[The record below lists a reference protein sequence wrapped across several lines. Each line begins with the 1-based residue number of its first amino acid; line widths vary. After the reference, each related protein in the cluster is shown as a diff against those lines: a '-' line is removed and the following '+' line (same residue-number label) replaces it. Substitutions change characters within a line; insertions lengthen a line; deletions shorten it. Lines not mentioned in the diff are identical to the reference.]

1 MSISRMRTLT
11 TALAMFNQEH
21 DNDPNIDDLTSL
33 LHEQINEVEET
44 LDYAR
49 GQISELEAQ
58 QDRDG
63 QALNRLVVEK
73 EDLITT
79 NLQLT
84 NKVKRLEDR
93 LKKIIEG

>member
-11 TALAMFNQEH
+11 SAIAMFNQEH
-21 DNDPNIDDLTSL
+21 DNDPTIDDLTSL
-33 LHEQINEVEET
+33 LYEQIKEVEEM

-49 GQISELEAQ
+49 GQVNELKAQ
-58 QDRDG
+58 QERDD
-63 QALNRLVVEK
+63 QALNRFVVER

-84 NKVKRLEDR
+84 NKVKGLEDR
-93 LKKIIEG
+93 LKKIIKG